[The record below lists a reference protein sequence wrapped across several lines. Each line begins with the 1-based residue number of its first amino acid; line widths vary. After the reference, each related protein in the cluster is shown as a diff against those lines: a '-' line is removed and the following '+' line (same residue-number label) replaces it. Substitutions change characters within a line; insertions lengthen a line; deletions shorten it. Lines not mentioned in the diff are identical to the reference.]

1 MLFSVAQ
8 MVFLLNAAWIAS
20 LCLAMTICWA
30 RCFSSLPKQHG
41 VLATGLIVALMTP
54 ILAGFGT
61 AFSLGILPS
70 VRVAN
75 VSDSNSRNDLRE
87 KERQRERQF
96 ADVAVN
102 AYSVHVDPEANRSTP
117 NSTPQT
123 EFVVIGGP
131 RDSLSVEPPQVVD
144 SASSPVTAVD
154 SSSLQ
159 PANWYLRWM
168 IVLADVAIVAWL
180 IGSFVLAIRLWKS
193 LIARRRFLCTCRPVR
208 GDQVLALFESRRQ
221 QRLAQ
226 REVTLLESDLLP
238 APVVVGVLKPV
249 IVLPSGMEYDLTP
262 TQLRYVLDHELSHIS
277 RGDPWTGQIQSICK
291 ILYWWNP
298 ILALVIRKMNV
309 LREMICDDIAGS
321 DALSNDYPAA
331 AKEYAHSLLRIAERV
346 IDAQPKA
353 ISLGIN
359 FLSLGEME
367 SRIRRILN
375 SKPGR
380 VELKMNRRF
389 VVVLSSLALLSAL
402 GLPFVQIRS
411 QAVDPSSGATET
423 AIDAGQA
430 NKANKEEQRGKPD
443 APPVTIAGRV
453 IDTDGQLA
461 RNATVHA
468 VSQLSKIDIA
478 TKTDE
483 RGVFEIPVRM
493 DEKLKGI
500 LNISAESSDGSM
512 IGYCRS
518 LQSDDPGNLASGKL
532 DELEIRMEAV
542 ASALVKVVDAQGVPI
557 SGASVACQLGYPIVT
572 GPVPSDDRG
581 MVSVK
586 IPKSESI
593 MSVLAWKDG
602 KGLDYKLYTL
612 PPQQLADRLTKRP
625 EFPLDSLETLTLSGA
640 LPLTVRVQDTDGNP
654 IPDANTSLWLLRK
667 ENEAAEMNLSYF
679 GDMLA
684 EDTDAN
690 GQVTFEWFPDWQK
703 EPVTVWPYVSNYVV
717 ERGVYDPV
725 SKTGVLDFQLQRQIP
740 IRGTVTFPDGK
751 PAANIPVQ
759 ACGAGYGDGFGEVA
773 TTDATGRYQ
782 IMANPNQIYLL
793 CISGKEWSAPTQSGF
808 AVLPGQEVADH
819 NFTLS
824 PATRVFGQLLNEK
837 TGEPISGE
845 RVLLQTQGIPLT
857 DMGDDIL
864 PNPEKSRRW
873 VCPLF
878 LQGATTGKDGEFEFF
893 VGVGD
898 HNLLVQRCDSEKK
911 ITIFDQAEIK
921 IDLEIP
927 KAEKIVL
934 TGTVVDGE
942 TMEPVVGA
950 ILEGVPSDFMGFDQ
964 WRAATT
970 EDGSFEIERV
980 AASTVVHIVDPSG
993 HRGAIIEMDADE
1005 SQVSIPLFKL
1015 GATKGRLL
1023 TSDGT
1028 QPASEVKLSYG
1039 VRITDKDGRLSS
1051 DRFGKTISTDAN
1063 GEFTM
1068 SDLVPNWD
1076 YHCTLFDNPNGYIL
1090 EIAEVSVSPGETKII
1105 GDRKTPETPKP
1116 YVPPT
1121 LSERTI
1127 ESFETSGTPL
1137 KRFQQSLRLI
1147 KEVDQNLLIVFA
1159 NPRGVLAKSLMKIR
1173 FEDPDFRPYYDD
1185 FLVLAIPTDNDR
1197 LPSAKELAES
1207 LNLSTVPTMETM
1219 VLVVVSPRG
1228 EVLAQWNESE
1238 ESVDEPLAI
1247 KLQLLEQL
1255 EQHMTSPLEGRQLLD
1270 DALAKAKRENK
1281 RVIVEETA
1289 TWCGPCRLL
1298 NRLLEKNRQWE
1309 KDYIWVKMDH
1319 RWIGAEEIM
1328 QEIRDGA
1335 EGGVPWFAILDSD
1348 GQTLA
1353 TSNDSKTGKNIGFPS
1368 SPEGQQH
1375 LAEMLKSTRQRM
1387 TDQEIED
1394 FVAAASSN
1402 Q

>member
-1 MLFSVAQ
+1 MLFSLTQ
-8 MVFLLNAAWIAS
+8 LVFLFNAAGIAS
-20 LCLAMTICWA
+20 LCLVVAICLA

-54 ILAGFGT
+54 LLAGVST
-61 AFSLGILPS
+61 AFSLGILPN

-75 VSDSNSRNDLRE
+75 ISDSNSMNDLRD
-87 KERQRERQF
+87 KEQKSEQQVTDI
-96 ADVAVN
+96 ATN
-102 AYSVHVDPEANRSTP
+102 ANSVRIDPEVNRVMP
-117 NSTPQT
+117 NPDPLSERVRISGPQ
-123 EFVVIGGP
+123 
-131 RDSLSVEPPQVVD
+131 DSRRVESMQGVD
-144 SASSPVTAVD
+144 SASSPVTTLD
-154 SSSLQ
+154 SSSMQ
-159 PANWYLRWM
+159 STKRYLRW
-168 IVLADVAIVAWL
+168 ILVLADVAIGVWLLGSLVA
-180 IGSFVLAIRLWKS
+180 AIRLWKS
-193 LIARRRFLCTCRPVR
+193 HVACRRFLCTCRPVMAN
-208 GDQVLALFESRRQ
+208 QVRSLFESQRQ
-221 QRLAQ
+221 RRLAQ
-226 REVTLLESDLLP
+226 REVPLVESDLLP

-249 IVLPSGMEYDLTP
+249 IVVPSGIEHDLTP
-262 TQLRYVLDHELSHIS
+262 RQLRYVLDHELSHIR
-277 RGDPWTGQIQSICK
+277 RGDPWTGAIQSLCK

-298 ILALVIRKMNV
+298 ILALIIRKMNV
-309 LREMICDDIAGS
+309 LREMICDDIAAS
-321 DALSNDYPAA
+321 ADLAIEYPAA
-331 AKEYAHSLLRIAERV
+331 AKDYANSLLRMAERV

-353 ISLGIN
+353 ISYGIH
-359 FLSLGEME
+359 FLSLGELE

-389 VVVLSSLALLSAL
+389 VAILGLLAVLSVL

-411 QAVDPSSGATET
+411 QAIGSPIGPSAT
-423 AIDAGQA
+423 AIDEGES
-430 NKANKEEQRGKPD
+430 NKTEQRGKADTPL
-443 APPVTIAGRV
+443 VTIAGRV
-453 IDTDGQLA
+453 IDADGQPA
-461 RNATVHA
+461 PNAKVHA
-468 VSQLSKIDIA
+468 VSRFAKIDIA
-478 TKTDE
+478 TTTDE
-483 RGVFEIPVRM
+483 RGVFEISVRM
-493 DEKLKGI
+493 DEKSKGI
-500 LNISAESSDGSM
+500 LRISAESSDGSLL
-512 IGYCRS
+512 GYCRS
-518 LQSDDPGNLASGKL
+518 LQSEAPGNLAPGKL

-542 ASALVKVVDAQGVPI
+542 VSALVKVIDAQGIPI
-557 SGASVACQLGYPIVT
+557 PGANVACQLGYPFVT

-581 MVSVK
+581 LVSLK

-612 PPQQLADRLTKRP
+612 PPQQIADRLTKRP
-625 EFPLDSLETLTLSGA
+625 EFPLDALETLTLSGA
-640 LPLTVRVQDTDGNP
+640 SPLTVSVKDMQGTP
-654 IPDANTSLWLLRK
+654 IPGADTSIWLLGKR
-667 ENEAAEMNLSYF
+667 NEATVMNLSYF

-690 GQVTFEWFPDWQK
+690 GQVSFEWFPDWQK
-703 EPVTVWPYVSNYVV
+703 EPVTVWPYVSNYVG

-725 SKTGVLDFQLQRQIP
+725 SKTGVLDIQLQRQIP

-751 PAANIPVQ
+751 PAANIPV
-759 ACGAGYGDGFGEVA
+759 GAFGSGYSFDDFREVVM
-773 TTDATGRYQ
+773 TDETGRYE
-782 IMANPNQIYLL
+782 IMATPNRIYLL

-808 AVLPGQEVADH
+808 AVLPGQEVVDH

-845 RVLLQTQGIPLT
+845 QVLLQTQGIPLT

-878 LQGATTGKDGEFEFF
+878 QQGATTGKDGEFEFF

-898 HNLLVQRCDSEKK
+898 HNLFVQGRDSEKK

-950 ILEGVPSDFMGFDQ
+950 ILEGVPSDFMGFDE
-964 WRAATT
+964 WRATTT
-970 EDGSFEIERV
+970 EDGSFEIERF

-993 HRGAIIEMDADE
+993 QRGAIIEIDADE
-1005 SQVSIPLFKL
+1005 PQVSIPLFKL
-1015 GATKGRLL
+1015 GEAKGRLL
-1023 TSDGT
+1023 TNDGT
-1028 QPASEVKLSYG
+1028 KPRSEVKLLYG

-1051 DRFGKTISTDAN
+1051 DRFGKIISTDAN

-1159 NPRGVLAKSLMKIR
+1159 NPRGALAKSLMKIR

-1219 VLVVVSPRG
+1219 GLVVVSPRG

-1247 KLQLLEQL
+1247 KLRLFEQL
-1255 EQHMTSPLEGRQLLD
+1255 EQHTTPPLEGRQLLD

-1319 RWIGAEEIM
+1319 RWIGGKEIM
-1328 QEIRDGA
+1328 QEIRNGA
-1335 EGGVPWFAILDSD
+1335 DGGVPWFAILDSD

-1353 TSNDSKTGKNIGFPS
+1353 TSNDSKSGKNIGFPS
-1368 SPEGQQH
+1368 EPESLNH
-1375 LAEMLKSTRQRM
+1375 LSEMLKSTRQRM

-1394 FVAAASSN
+1394 LVAAASSKK
-1402 Q
+1402 